1 MTQLTPHFSLEELIY
16 SHTAI
21 SRGIN
26 NFPNAEVEVNLT
38 NLANVLEKVR
48 ALLGHPITIS
58 SGYRCNAL
66 NNAVGGVWDS
76 AHLHGMAADIECS
89 EFGTPIEVCEFL
101 EDHMKEL
108 GIDQLI
114 LEFNSWTH
122 IGLAQVPRNMAL
134 TIDRSG
140 TREGFSAA

>member
-48 ALLGHPITIS
+48 TLLGHPITIS
-58 SGYRCNAL
+58 SGYRCNEL

-76 AHLHGMAADIECS
+76 AHTHGLAADIECP
-89 EFGTPIEVCEFL
+89 EFGTPAEVCNFL
-101 EDHMKEL
+101 KDHIKEL
-108 GIDQLI
+108 SIDQLI
-114 LEFNSWTH
+114 LEFNCWTH
-122 IGLAQVPRNMAL
+122 IGISDTPRYMTL

-140 TREGFSAA
+140 TRKGFDVA